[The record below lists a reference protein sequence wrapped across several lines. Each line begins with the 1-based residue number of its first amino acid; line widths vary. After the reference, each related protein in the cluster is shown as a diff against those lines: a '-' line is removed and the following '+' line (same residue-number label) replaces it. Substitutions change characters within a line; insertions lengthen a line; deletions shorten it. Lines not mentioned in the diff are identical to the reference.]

1 MRHGRWIQFA
11 SFAVCS
17 ALVAWGGPVRG
28 QEAEQMEK
36 EEAEMAEMMEEE
48 KPQEV
53 TVMGQLVDVAC
64 FAMSGGQPGER
75 HKMCAMKCAKNG
87 LPVGVWDAEPGT
99 VTIIL
104 APAPAFEAY
113 MQGEARVTGMMMEKA
128 SALLPSKIEVQT
140 DGEWKEVEFKAM

>member
-1 MRHGRWIQFA
+1 MEHGRWIQFA
-11 SFAVCS
+11 SLAACA
-17 ALVAWGGPVRG
+17 ALVVWGGPVQG

-36 EEAEMAEMMEEE
+36 EKAEVMEEE
-48 KPQEV
+48 NPQEI

-87 LPVGVWDAEPGT
+87 LPVGVWEAEPGT
-99 VTIIL
+99 ITIIL
-104 APAPAFEAY
+104 APAPVLEAH
-113 MQGEARVTGMMMEKA
+113 MQGQARVTGMMMEKA
-128 SALLPSKIEVQT
+128 NALLPSKIEVQT